1 MLSGVID
8 LQEDLLNLSGVVGL
22 QEDPLHSS
30 DVINSTFASPIQS
43 SIVKQI
49 HQKKSSEDTRTCI
62 LLSNNFR
69 KIFIYF
75 CLLRLHH

>member
-8 LQEDLLNLSGVVGL
+8 LQEDLLHSSGVIGL

-49 HQKKSSEDTRTCI
+49 HHKKSSESTVRVFFSQIISEKYLFACM
-62 LLSNNFR
+62 SS
-69 KIFIYF
+69 
-75 CLLRLHH
+75 